1 MMTKMGVWT
10 RMVFVAVLFICSG
23 SKSLFAHNE
32 VDSIPIF
39 PDLVY
44 EYRIAELDDKTP
56 IELEYN
62 ARVRRYIDVYTI
74 ERRDHLARIIGLAQL
89 YFPMFEEALD
99 RYELPLELKYLAI
112 VESALD
118 PSAVSSSG
126 AVGLWQFKLNTSR
139 MFDLEVTSYVDERR
153 DPYKSTE
160 AACKYLAYLY
170 RIFDDWQLAL
180 AAYNGGPGEVQ
191 RAIQRSGGK
200 RDFWELL
207 PYLPAQT
214 QGYVPAFIAVN
225 YVMSFYSQH
234 NIHME
239 ASPYVHLQVDTLHLH
254 QGVSF
259 DRISQAIEEPVPLLQ
274 FLNPTYRRDYISPT
288 QKPAVLT
295 LPKQK
300 INVFLE
306 HQENILNKE
315 TSVASFASHATIDM
329 PGDTIGKIAL
339 VHRVRKGEYY
349 HKIAMNYGCT
359 VEDIWSWNRLTT
371 NDLKVGQL
379 LTLWVDQ
386 ERADKMRRQKE
397 LQEINRKLNRTNDR
411 FIYYT
416 VQEGDT
422 IWSIASK
429 FRCESIDELKEE
441 NQIQDENDLK
451 PGTRLK
457 IYLTK

>member
-1 MMTKMGVWT
+1 ME
-10 RMVFVAVLFICSG
+10 L
-23 SKSLFAHNE
+23 
-32 VDSIPIF
+32 DSMPIF

-44 EYRIAELDDKTP
+44 EYRIAQLDDNTP

-74 ERRDHLARIIGLAQL
+74 ERREHLARIIGLAQL

-153 DPYKSTE
+153 DPYKATE

-191 RAIQRSGGK
+191 RAIIRSGGK
-200 RDFWELL
+200 RNFWELL

-225 YVMSFYSQH
+225 YVMNFYSMH
-234 NIHME
+234 TIDME

-254 QGVSF
+254 QEVSF
-259 DRISQAIEEPVPLLQ
+259 ERISQAIDEPIPVLQ
-274 FLNPTYRRDYISPT
+274 FLNPTYRKNYIATT

-295 LPKQK
+295 LPKEK
-300 INVFLE
+300 ITLFL
-306 HQENILNKE
+306 QRRQYIFNKQSAL
-315 TSVASFASHATIDM
+315 TNLASMPKGEM
-329 PGDTIGKIAL
+329 PGDTVGKMAL
-339 VHRVRKGEYY
+339 VHRVRKGEYF

-359 VEDIWSWNRLTT
+359 VEDIWIWNELET
-371 NDLKVGQL
+371 NDLKVGQEL
-379 LTLWVDQ
+379 ALWVD
-386 ERADKMRRQKE
+386 EDKAEIIQRQKDV
-397 LQEINRKLNRTNDR
+397 QTINRKLNRSNDR

-441 NQIQDENDLK
+441 NEIYDENDLK

>member
-1 MMTKMGVWT
+1 
-10 RMVFVAVLFICSG
+10 
-23 SKSLFAHNE
+23 
-32 VDSIPIF
+32 
-39 PDLVY
+39 
-44 EYRIAELDDKTP
+44 
-56 IELEYN
+56 
-62 ARVRRYIDVYTI
+62 
-74 ERRDHLARIIGLAQL
+74 
-89 YFPMFEEALD
+89 MFEEALD

-118 PSAVSSSG
+118 PTAISSSG
-126 AVGLWQFKLNTSR
+126 AVGLWQFKINTSR

-225 YVMSFYSQH
+225 YVMNYYPLH
-234 NIHME
+234 NVQME
-239 ASPYVHLQVDTLHLH
+239 ASPYVHLQVDTLHLNKGATF
-254 QGVSF
+254 Q
-259 DRISQAIEEPVPLLQ
+259 RIAQAVDEPVPVLQ
-274 FLNPTYRRDYISPT
+274 FLNPTYRKDYIAPT
-288 QKPAVLT
+288 KKPAVLT
-295 LPKQK
+295 LPTDK
-300 INVFLE
+300 INLFLANE
-306 HQENILNKE
+306 EAIFNE
-315 TSVASFASHATIDM
+315 ESMPVRSSVKAAIDM
-329 PGDTIGKIAL
+329 PGDTLGKVAM

-371 NDLKVGQL
+371 NDLKVGQM
-379 LTLWVDQ
+379 LTLWVDK
-386 ERADKMRRQKE
+386 ERAEKMRRDKE
-397 LQEINRKLNRTNDR
+397 LKETSRKLNRSNDR

-441 NQIQDENDLK
+441 NDIQDENDLK

>member
-1 MMTKMGVWT
+1 MMMKGVWLKFLLIG
-10 RMVFVAVLFICSG
+10 VLVLNYAPEGIAVAG
-23 SKSLFAHNE
+23 NK
-32 VDSIPIF
+32 DSIPIF

-44 EYRIAELDDKTP
+44 EYRIAELNDKTP

-74 ERRDHLARIIGLAQL
+74 ERREHLSRIIGLAQL

-99 RYELPLELKYLAI
+99 RYDLPLELKYLAI

-118 PSAVSSSG
+118 PTAISSSG
-126 AVGLWQFKLNTSR
+126 AVGLWQFKINTSR

-225 YVMSFYSQH
+225 YVMNYYNMH
-234 NIHME
+234 NVQME
-239 ASPYVHLQVDTLHLH
+239 ASPYVHLQVDTLHLNK
-254 QGVSF
+254 GVTF
-259 DRISQAIEEPVPLLQ
+259 QRIAQAVDEPVPVLQ
-274 FLNPTYRRDYISPT
+274 FLNPTYRKDYIAPT
-288 QKPAVLT
+288 KKAAVLT
-295 LPKQK
+295 LPTEK
-300 INVFLE
+300 ISLFLA
-306 HQENILNKE
+306 KE
-315 TSVASFASHATIDM
+315 EAIFDEKSSPIHSIPKKAIES
-329 PGDTIGKIAL
+329 PGDTLGKIAV

-359 VEDIWSWNRLTT
+359 VEDIWTWNRLTT
-371 NDLKVGQL
+371 NDLKVGQV
-379 LTLWVDQ
+379 LTLWVDKAQ
-386 ERADKMRRQKE
+386 AKKMRRENELKE
-397 LQEINRKLNRTNDR
+397 ASRKLNRSDDR

-441 NQIQDENDLK
+441 NEIQDENDLK

>member
-1 MMTKMGVWT
+1 MNKGGVLKLLL
-10 RMVFVAVLFICSG
+10 VLLLLGEGFS
-23 SKSLFAHNE
+23 SLQAMNPKE
-32 VDSIPIF
+32 DSIPYF

-44 EYRIAELDDKTP
+44 EYRIAELNDQTP
-56 IELEYN
+56 IELEYT

-74 ERRDHLARIIGLAQL
+74 ERRAHLARIVGLAQL

-99 RYELPLELKYLAI
+99 RYQLPLELKYLAI

-118 PSAVSSSG
+118 PSAISSSG
-126 AVGLWQFKLNTSR
+126 AVGLWQFKINTSR
-139 MFDLEVTSYVDERR
+139 MFDLEVTSYIDERR

-191 RAIQRSGGK
+191 RAIERSGGK

-225 YVMSFYSQH
+225 YVMNYYPLH
-234 NIHME
+234 NIKME
-239 ASPYVHLQVDTLHLH
+239 KSPYVSLQVDTLHVRE
-254 QGVSF
+254 GVALQ
-259 DRISQAIEEPVPLLQ
+259 RIAKAVDEPVEVLR
-274 FLNPTYRRDYISPT
+274 FLNPAYSKDYIPNSK
-288 QKPAVLT
+288 QPAILT
-295 LPKQK
+295 MPKRKIPLFLRQQEAIYAENTPLPMISKRMS
-300 INVFLE
+300 L
-306 HQENILNKE
+306 
-315 TSVASFASHATIDM
+315 
-329 PGDTIGKIAL
+329 PGDTLGK
-339 VHRVRKGEYY
+339 VPVTHKVRKGEYY

-359 VEDIWSWNRLTT
+359 VEDIWSWNRLSS
-371 NDLKVGQL
+371 NDLNVGQSL
-379 LTLWVDQ
+379 VIWL
-386 ERADKMRRQKE
+386 DKKEARKIAQKKEQDEARRR
-397 LQEINRKLNRTNDR
+397 INRIDDR

-416 VQEGDT
+416 VQKGDT

-429 FRCESIDELKEE
+429 FNCESIEELKQE
-441 NQIQDENDLK
+441 NQIRDENDLK

-457 IYLTK
+457 IYLAK